1 MFNILNRMLHTPSG
15 STGGDGDVARPRLA
29 RLHLLGTAGGPTPK
43 LTRSAPAQAVEVGGR
58 LYVIDAGNGVA
69 NQIRRAGL
77 DLNTLTFIGIT
88 HHHSDHNA
96 DLGTLMHLA
105 WCDSLASPVEV
116 RGPKPLAD
124 MMDAFFR
131 FAKTDINTRMVDEGR
146 PSLRELVRFEELSE
160 PGLVFEDDLV
170 RIRAARVNHPPMDAW
185 AYRIDTEDRSF
196 VISGDTAPSEE
207 LIDLAKGAD
216 VLVHEAIHLPSI
228 DATVERSNG
237 TRLRQHLINSHTSV
251 EELGRI
257 ATAAEV
263 GTLVVSHLVPADADL
278 VEDDWVG
285 SARRAFA
292 GEVYLGYDFMIL

>member
-1 MFNILNRMLHTPSG
+1 MLHTPSMT
-15 STGGDGDVARPRLA
+15 TGRDGDVVDPRRA

-43 LTRSAPAQAVEVGGR
+43 LTRSAPAQAIEVGGR

-77 DLNTLTFIGIT
+77 DLDAITFIGIT

-105 WCDSLASPVEV
+105 WCDNLASPVDV
-116 RGPKPLAD
+116 RGPKPIAD
-124 MMDAFFR
+124 MIDAFFR
-131 FAKTDINTRMVDEGR
+131 FAETDITTRMVDEGR
-146 PSLRELVRFEELSE
+146 PSLRELVRLKELSE

-170 RIRAARVNHPPMDAW
+170 RITAARVNHPPMDAW
-185 AYRIDTEDRSF
+185 AYRIDTDDRSF
-196 VISGDTAPSEE
+196 VISGDTAPSDE
-207 LIDLAKGAD
+207 LIELAKGAD

-228 DATVERSNG
+228 EATIARSNG
-237 TRLRQHLINSHTSV
+237 SRLRQHLINSHTSV
-251 EELGRI
+251 DDLGRI

-278 VEDDWVG
+278 DEDDWIG
-285 SARRAFA
+285 PARRAFA
-292 GEVYLGYDFMIL
+292 GEVHLAHDFRVL